1 MSFNEN
7 LWLVERNIKSLL
19 YCKLC
24 VSWKKKEKR
33 NIGKRWNIVIKLI
46 GLDNEIL
53 LKIIKNWISIL
64 CVVRYIVLY
73 S

>member
-24 VSWKKKEKR
+24 VSWKKKEKGVLER
-33 NIGKRWNIVIKLI
+33 DENIVIKLI
-46 GLDNEIL
+46 GLDNEI
-53 LKIIKNWISIL
+53 
-64 CVVRYIVLY
+64 Y
-73 S
+73 